1 MSARYYITG
10 TDTGVGKTRVT
21 AAIAHALVSHRHAAG
36 ERGDVTI
43 VKLVQTGVDANEP
56 GDAHEAAGLV
66 PCASR
71 ELYRFREP
79 ADPWT
84 AALVANR
91 TPLVAIDVA
100 NELDRIDGDLV
111 IEGSGGAAVPL
122 NADES
127 LDDVAHL
134 ARVETILVV
143 GLRLGCLN
151 HAILTL
157 AYLAARSAIVPC
169 IVLTEPWGALDPT
182 YRSQVE
188 RVLTAKIPPNL
199 ATARHPSTSG
209 TGKPHIVHVP
219 FDGDAARSVARA
231 AGAMTFIR

>member
-1 MSARYYITG
+1 MNARYYITG

-21 AAIAHALVSHRHAAG
+21 AAVARALVTRRRAAG

-43 VKLVQTGVDANEP
+43 VKLVQTGVDPNEHA
-56 GDAHEAAGLV
+56 DAYEAAALV
-66 PCASR
+66 PCANR
-71 ELYRFREP
+71 ELRRFREP

-84 AALVANR
+84 AALVDGCE
-91 TPLVAIDVA
+91 PLRAIELA
-100 NELDRIDGDLV
+100 NELDRIDSDLV

-122 NADES
+122 NASES
-127 LDDVAHL
+127 LDDVARI
-134 ARVETILVV
+134 ANVETILVV

-157 AYLAARSAIVPC
+157 TYLAARSAIVPC
-169 IVLTEPWGALDPT
+169 IALTEPWGAVDAA
-182 YRSQVE
+182 YRGQVE
-188 RVLTAKIPPNL
+188 RVLTAKMPLDL
-199 ATARHPSTSG
+199 ATARHRGTSQPG
-209 TGKPHIVHVP
+209 QPQIVHVP

>member
-1 MSARYYITG
+1 MSVRYAITG

-21 AAIAHALVSHRHAAG
+21 AAVARALFSRKCATG

-43 VKLVQTGVDANEP
+43 VKLVQTGVDADEP
-56 GDAHEAAGLV
+56 GDAREAASLV

-71 ELYRFREP
+71 ELYRFSEP

-84 AALVANR
+84 AALVANH
-91 TPLVAIDVA
+91 TPLRAIDLA
-100 NELDRIDGDLV
+100 NELEAIDGDLV

-127 LDDVAHL
+127 LDDVVRL
-134 ARVETILVV
+134 ARARTILVV

-157 AYLAARSAIVPC
+157 AYLAARSAAVPC
-169 IVLTEPWGALDPT
+169 IALTEPWGPVDPT
-182 YRSQVE
+182 YRGQVE
-188 RVLTAKIPPNL
+188 RVLTAKIPPKL
-199 ATARHPSTSG
+199 ATAHRPQF
-209 TGKPHIVHVP
+209 VHVP
-219 FDGDAARSVARA
+219 FEADAARSVARA
-231 AGAMTFIR
+231 ADAMTFIR

>member
-21 AAIAHALVSHRHAAG
+21 AAVAHALVSRRHAAG

-43 VKLVQTGVDANEP
+43 VKLVQTGVAGNDP
-56 GDAHEAAGLV
+56 GDAHEAGALV

-71 ELYRFREP
+71 ELHRFREP
-79 ADPWT
+79 ADPWN
-84 AALVANR
+84 AALVEKR
-91 TPLVAIDVA
+91 EPLRAIEIA

-127 LDDVAHL
+127 LDDVARL
-134 ARVETILVV
+134 ARVETVLVV

-157 AYLAARSAIVPC
+157 TYLASGSAIVPC
-169 IVLTEPWGALDPT
+169 IALTEPWGAVDAA

-188 RVLTAKIPPNL
+188 RVLTAKIPHNL
-199 ATARHPSTSG
+199 ATARQPSASVW
-209 TGKPHIVHVP
+209 GKPHIVHMP
-219 FDGDAARSVARA
+219 FEADAARSVARA

>member
-1 MSARYYITG
+1 MSAHYYITG

-21 AAIAHALVSHRHAAG
+21 AAVARALVFRRRATS

-43 VKLVQTGVDANEP
+43 VKLVQTGVDARDS
-56 GDAHEAAGLV
+56 GDAHEAASLV

-91 TPLVAIDVA
+91 TPLRAIDLA
-100 NELDRIDGDLV
+100 HELGSIDGDLV

-134 ARVETILVV
+134 ARAPTIVVV

-157 AYLAARSAIVPC
+157 AFLAGRRAIVPC
-169 IVLTEPWGALDPT
+169 IVLTEPWGAVDPA
-182 YRSQVE
+182 YRGQVE
-188 RVLTAKIPPNL
+188 RVLTAKIPQAFL
-199 ATARHPSTSG
+199 
-209 TGKPHIVHVP
+209 GKPQFVHVP
-219 FDGDAARSVARA
+219 YDTDAERSVARA
-231 AGAMTFIR
+231 AGTMTFIR